1 VKREASKKNESDAMV
16 TQPSEKMVVMNQ
28 HEGNLMLPNDEYNRT
43 LVGNV
48 HPSNWVNPEPAG
60 RYNIV
65 VIGAGTAGLITA
77 VIAAS
82 LGAKVALIEKHLM
95 GGDCLNVGCVP
106 SKGIIRAARAWADLR
121 NAEEFGLHIPPG
133 VKYDFGAVMTRM
145 RKLRAQISHNDSAH
159 RYAKLGVDVYI
170 GSGRFIGADSIQVEG
185 PAGNRTLTFAK
196 AAVCTGARAS
206 VPLTPGLKEAGY
218 LTNET
223 VFSLTELP
231 SRIGVIGA
239 GPIGCELAQ
248 SFVRFGSQ
256 VHLIETAHG
265 ILPNEDRDAAHIVEQ
280 QMLQDGVKLFC
291 CGKDVKVQKTEVGKR
306 LTVESHGQQYDVT
319 VDEILVGVGRT
330 PNVEGIGLEAV
341 GVEYDKNGI
350 KVNVQLQTTNPRI
363 FAAGDI
369 CSRYKFTH
377 AADAM
382 AQIVIQN
389 ALFPHPFG
397 IGYASVE
404 SLIMPWCTFTEPEV
418 AHVGMY
424 EKDAKEKGIEVETYT
439 YKLSEVDRAILDGED
454 KGFARIHIQKGTDKI
469 VGATIVAA
477 HAGDMISE
485 FSVAMKAGTGAKTI
499 AGTIHPYPTQAEV
512 NKKVVNLWRKAH
524 FTPQTKNWLMKL
536 FAWMRK

>member
-1 VKREASKKNESDAMV
+1 MAHAESGLIS
-16 TQPSEKMVVMNQ
+16 PF
-28 HEGNLMLPNDEYNRT
+28 DEHNRV
-43 LVGNV
+43 LAENV
-48 HPSNWVNPEPAG
+48 HPSNWVNPQPSG

-106 SKGIIRAARAWADLR
+106 SKGVIRAARAWADLR
-121 NAEEFGLHIPPG
+121 NAAQFGLHIPPG
-133 VKYDFGAVMTRM
+133 VKYDFGAAMARM
-145 RKLRAQISHNDSAH
+145 RKLRARISHNDSAS
-159 RYAKLGVDVYI
+159 RYTKLGVDVYI
-170 GSGRFIGADSIQVEG
+170 GNGRFTGSYTIQVEG
-185 PAGNRTLTFAK
+185 QAGNRTLQFVK
-196 AAVCTGARAS
+196 AAICTGARAS
-206 VPLTPGLKEAGY
+206 APPTPGLKEAGY

-231 SRIGVIGA
+231 QRIGVIGA

-248 SFVRFGSQ
+248 SFARFGSQ
-256 VHLIETAHG
+256 VYLIEALHG
-265 ILPNEDRDAAHIVEQ
+265 MMPNEDRDAAEIIEQ
-280 QMLQDGVKLFC
+280 QMLRDGVKLLC
-291 CGKDVKVQKTEVGKR
+291 CGKDLKVSKTDAGKR
-306 LTVESHGQQYDVT
+306 LTVDSHGQQYDVT
-319 VDEILVGVGRT
+319 VDEILVGVGRS

-341 GVEYDKNGI
+341 GVEYDKNGV
-350 KVNVQLQTTNPRI
+350 KVNARLQTSNPRI

-389 ALFPHPFG
+389 ALFPHPLG
-397 IGYASVE
+397 LGYASVE
-404 SLIMPWCTFTEPEV
+404 SLVMPWCTFTEPEV

-424 EKDAKEKGIEVETYT
+424 EQDAKAKGIEVETYT
-439 YKLSEVDRAILDGED
+439 FKLDEVDRAILDGED
-454 KGFARIHIQKGTDKI
+454 EGFARVHIQKGTDKI
-469 VGATIVAA
+469 LGATIVAA
-477 HAGDMISE
+477 HAGDMIGE
-485 FSVAMKAGTGAKTI
+485 FSVAMKAGGGAKAI

-524 FTPQTKNWLMKL
+524 FTPRTKQILTKL
-536 FAWMRK
+536 FAWMRR

>member
-1 VKREASKKNESDAMV
+1 MSQSNEHLV
-16 TQPSEKMVVMNQ
+16 
-28 HEGNLMLPNDEYNRT
+28 LPNDEHNRT
-43 LVGNV
+43 LVDNV
-48 HPSNWVNPEPAG
+48 HPSNWVNPEPSG

-65 VIGAGTAGLITA
+65 VLGAGTAGLITA

-106 SKGIIRAARAWADLR
+106 SKGVIRAARAWADLR
-121 NAEEFGLHIPPG
+121 DAEEFGLHIPPG
-133 VKYDFGAVMTRM
+133 VKYDFGAAMARM
-145 RKLRAQISHNDSAH
+145 RKLRARISHNDSVH
-159 RYAKLGVDVYI
+159 RYTKLGVDVYI
-170 GSGRFIGADSIQVEG
+170 GSGRFTGGNTIQVEG
-185 PAGNRTLTFAK
+185 PAGNRTLNFVKTAI
-196 AAVCTGARAS
+196 CTGARAS
-206 VPLTPGLKEAGY
+206 ASPIPGLEEAGY

-223 VFSLTELP
+223 VFWLTELP
-231 SRIGVIGA
+231 RRIGVIGA

-248 SFVRFGSQ
+248 SFARFGSQ
-256 VHLIETAHG
+256 VYLIEALHG
-265 ILPNEDRDAAHIVEQ
+265 IMPNEDRDAAEIVEQ
-280 QMLQDGVKLFC
+280 RMLREGVKLLC
-291 CGKDVKVQKTEVGKR
+291 CGKDLKVEKTDAGKR
-306 LTVESHGQQYDVT
+306 LTVDSHGQQYDVT

-330 PNVEGIGLEAV
+330 PNVEGLGLETA
-341 GVEYDKNGI
+341 GVEYDKNGV
-350 KVNVQLQTTNPRI
+350 KVNARLQTTNPRI

-397 IGYASVE
+397 LAYASVE

-424 EKDAKEKGIEVETYT
+424 EQEAKEKGLEVETYT
-439 YKLSEVDRAILDGED
+439 YNLDEVDRAILDGEEE
-454 KGFARIHIQKGTDKI
+454 GFARIHVQKGTDKI
-469 VGATIVAA
+469 LGATIVAA

-485 FSVAMKAGTGAKTI
+485 FSVLMKAGAGAKTL

-524 FTPQTKNWLMKL
+524 FTPRTKNLLTKL
-536 FAWMRK
+536 FAWMRR

>member
-1 VKREASKKNESDAMV
+1 MSQYDKSV
-16 TQPSEKMVVMNQ
+16 
-28 HEGNLMLPNDEYNRT
+28 MLPDDEHNQR
-43 LVGNV
+43 LVANV
-48 HPSNWVNPEPAG
+48 HPSDWVNPEPSG

-106 SKGIIRAARAWADLR
+106 SKGVIRAARAWADLR
-121 NAEEFGLHIPPG
+121 KAEEFGIHIPPG
-133 VKYDFGAVMTRM
+133 VKYDFGTAMARM
-145 RKLRAQISHNDSAH
+145 RKLRARISHNDSAQ
-159 RYAKLGVDVYI
+159 RYSKLGVDVYI
-170 GSGRFIGADSIQVEG
+170 GSGRFTGRDSIQVEG
-185 PAGNRTLTFAK
+185 PAGNRALQFVK
-196 AAVCTGARAS
+196 AAICTGARAS
-206 VPLTPGLKEAGY
+206 APPISGLQEAGY

-231 SRIGVIGA
+231 PRIGVIGA

-248 SFVRFGSQ
+248 SFARFGSQ
-256 VHLIETAHG
+256 VYLIEALHG
-265 ILPNEDRDAAHIVEQ
+265 IMPNEDRDAAEIVAQ
-280 QMLQDGVKLFC
+280 QMAKDGVRLLC
-291 CGKDVKVQKTEVGKR
+291 CGKDLKIRASDKGKH
-306 LTVESHGQQYDVT
+306 LIVESHGQQYDVT
-319 VDEILVGVGRT
+319 VDEILVGVGRA
-330 PNVEGIGLEAV
+330 PNVEGLGLEAI
-341 GVEYDKNGI
+341 GVEFDKNGV
-350 KVNVQLQTTNPRI
+350 KVNGRLQTSNPRI
-363 FAAGDI
+363 FAAGDV

-397 IGYASVE
+397 LGYANVD

-424 EKDAKEKGIEVETYT
+424 EKDTKEKGLEVETYT
-439 YKLSEVDRAILDGED
+439 FKLDEVDRAILDGAD
-454 KGFARIHIQKGTDKI
+454 DGFARVHIQKGTDKI
-469 VGATIVAA
+469 LGATIVAA
-477 HAGDMISE
+477 HAGEMIGE
-485 FSVAMKAGTGAKTI
+485 FSVLMKAGLGAKTI

-524 FTPQTKNWLMKL
+524 FTPATKNRLMKL
-536 FAWMRK
+536 FAWMRR